1 MGWVL
6 HRTLLSELL
15 LLSYQIL
22 FQDIIFNFNFN
33 SRYNIQDILFQYH
46 LMARWCSPDA
56 DAIIWLEEMVEDDVT
71 LTPAPYVHVE
81 NSNARTVTQSHIAAI
96 GLRDF

>member
-1 MGWVL
+1 
-6 HRTLLSELL
+6 
-15 LLSYQIL
+15 
-22 FQDIIFNFNFN
+22 
-33 SRYNIQDILFQYH
+33 
-46 LMARWCSPDA
+46 
-56 DAIIWLEEMVEDDVT
+56 MVEDDVT